1 MRIVTGNDL
10 ATGDVTWW
18 TGQGWSRHIE
28 EAVDA
33 GAHAEAIAREREI
46 HRLSFAPRMVVH
58 GHGAFA
64 YEAGA
69 ARTPQAQ
76 PGAPR
81 NIPYEAWSK
90 AGVDPVAY
98 SEQCARG
105 LHGPNPPVLMP
116 PA

>member
-1 MRIVTGNDL
+1 MILTLCIVG
-10 ATGDVTWW
+10 V
-18 TGQGWSRHIE
+18 
-28 EAVDA
+28 
-33 GAHAEAIAREREI
+33 IALIALMAWDERRARKKFERDREI

-81 NIPYEAWSK
+81 NIPYEAWIK
-90 AGVDPVAY
+90 AGVDPVLY
-98 SEQCARG
+98 SQQCERG
-105 LHGPNPPVLMP
+105 LHGPNPPALMP